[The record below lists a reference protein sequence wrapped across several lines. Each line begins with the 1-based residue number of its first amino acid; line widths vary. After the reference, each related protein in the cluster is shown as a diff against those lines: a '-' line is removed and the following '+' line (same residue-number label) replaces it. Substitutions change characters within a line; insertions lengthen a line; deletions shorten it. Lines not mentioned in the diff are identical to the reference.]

1 MFWHVF
7 IISSLTIFVF
17 ILVYRTIRII
27 NLPTHLRWEL
37 APIPHEKDKSKYG
50 GSYFEEYEWW
60 RKPRQKSQ
68 IAVIKYMAVEILL
81 LRAIWKYNRAL
92 WPLSLAFHTGIYLV
106 ALAVLLSIISA
117 FISIGD
123 VASELLSDITSI
135 IAIIGYIL
143 GGLGVI
149 GLILKRISD
158 AGLRPFNSFS
168 TYFNLLFL
176 GAIFVTGFISWL
188 QAGSLAADMSL
199 IIKQTLTLDSVIDIA
214 FPLSLHVSLSLL
226 FLIYLPLTN
235 MIHFV
240 AKYFTYHEI
249 RWDDEPQDTK
259 MTEEIQGLMK
269 QPVRWSAPH
278 IQSGRT
284 WAEIAS
290 EEKSNEE
297 T

>member
-7 IISSLTIFVF
+7 IIGSLAVFVF

-37 APIPHEKDKSKYG
+37 APIPHEKDRGKYG

-60 RKPRQKSQ
+60 RKPRQKSR
-68 IAVIKYMAVEILL
+68 IAVIKYMAIEILL
-81 LRAIWKYNRAL
+81 LRSIWKHNRAL
-92 WPLSLAFHTGIYLV
+92 WPLSLAFHSGIYLV
-106 ALAVLLSIISA
+106 ALAVLLSIVSA
-117 FISIGD
+117 LISIGGI
-123 VASELLSDITSI
+123 ASEVLLDITSV

-143 GGLGVI
+143 GGLGTI

-158 AGLRPFNSFS
+158 ADLRPFNSFS
-168 TYFNLLFL
+168 TYFNLIFL

-188 QAGSLAADMSL
+188 QAVSLAADMSL
-199 IIKQTLTLDSVIDIA
+199 LIKQTLTLDSAINIS
-214 FPLSLHVSLSLL
+214 FPLSLHISLSLL

-259 MTEEIQGLMK
+259 MTKEIRGLMK
-269 QPVRWSAPH
+269 QPVGWSSAH
-278 IQSGRT
+278 IR
-284 WAEIAS
+284 AEDKKNWMDTS
-290 EEKSNEE
+290 TGHEKN
-297 T
+297 

>member
-7 IISSLTIFVF
+7 IIGSLAVFVF

-37 APIPHEKDKSKYG
+37 APIPREKDRGKYG

-60 RKPRQKSQ
+60 RKPRQKSR
-68 IAVIKYMAVEILL
+68 IAVIKYMAIEILL
-81 LRAIWKYNRAL
+81 LRSIWKHNRAL
-92 WPLSLAFHTGIYLV
+92 WPLSLAFHSGIYLV
-106 ALAVLLSIISA
+106 ALAVLLSIVSA
-117 FISIGD
+117 LISIGGI
-123 VASELLSDITSI
+123 ASEVLLDITSV

-143 GGLGVI
+143 GGLGTI

-158 AGLRPFNSFS
+158 ADLRPFNSFS
-168 TYFNLLFL
+168 TYFNLIFL

-188 QAGSLAADMSL
+188 QAVSLAADMSL
-199 IIKQTLTLDSVIDIA
+199 LIKQTLTLDSAINIA
-214 FPLSLHVSLSLL
+214 LPLSLHISLSLL

-235 MIHFV
+235 MIHFI

-259 MTEEIQGLMK
+259 MTEEIRGLMK
-269 QPVRWSAPH
+269 QPVGWSSSH
-278 IQSGRT
+278 IK
-284 WAEIAS
+284 A
-290 EEKSNEE
+290 EEKKNWMDTSTGHEK

>member
-7 IISSLTIFVF
+7 IIGSLAVFVF

-37 APIPHEKDKSKYG
+37 APIPREKDRGKYG

-60 RKPRQKSQ
+60 RKPRQKSR
-68 IAVIKYMAVEILL
+68 IAVIKYMAIEILL
-81 LRAIWKYNRAL
+81 LRAIWKHNRAL
-92 WPLSLAFHTGIYLV
+92 WPLSLAFHTGIYLI
-106 ALAVLLSIISA
+106 ALAVLLSIVNA
-117 FISIGD
+117 LISIGGI
-123 VASELLSDITSI
+123 ASEVLLDITSV

-143 GGLGVI
+143 GGLGTI

-158 AGLRPFNSFS
+158 ADLRPFNSFS

-188 QAGSLAADMSL
+188 QAVSLAADMSL
-199 IIKQTLTLDSVIDIA
+199 LIKQTLTLDSAINIS
-214 FPLSLHVSLSLL
+214 FPLSLHISLSLL

-235 MIHFV
+235 MIHFI

-259 MTEEIQGLMK
+259 MTEEIRGLMK
-269 QPVRWSAPH
+269 QPVGWSSSH
-278 IQSGRT
+278 IK
-284 WAEIAS
+284 A
-290 EEKSNEE
+290 EEKKNWMDTSTGHEK

>member
-1 MFWHVF
+1 VFWHVF
-7 IISSLTIFVF
+7 IIGSLAVFVF

-60 RKPRQKSQ
+60 RKPRQKSR
-68 IAVIKYMAVEILL
+68 IAVIKYMAIEILL
-81 LRAIWKYNRAL
+81 LRAIWKHNRAL

-106 ALAVLLSIISA
+106 VLAVLLSIISA
-117 FISIGD
+117 LVSIGGI
-123 VASELLSDITSI
+123 ASEVLLDITSV

-158 AGLRPFNSFS
+158 ADLRPFNSFS

-188 QAGSLAADMSL
+188 QQGSLAADMSL
-199 IIKQTLTLDSVIDIA
+199 LIKQTLTLDNAINIA
-214 FPLSLHVSLSLL
+214 LPLSLHISLSLL

-259 MTEEIQGLMK
+259 MTEEIRRLME
-269 QPVRWSAPH
+269 QPVGWSSPH
-278 IQSGRT
+278 IKVEDKKNWMDTSTGH
-284 WAEIAS
+284 
-290 EEKSNEE
+290 EK

>member
-1 MFWHVF
+1 VFWHVF
-7 IISSLTIFVF
+7 IIGSLAVFVF

-37 APIPHEKDKSKYG
+37 APIPREKDRGKYG

-60 RKPRQKSQ
+60 RKPRQKSR
-68 IAVIKYMAVEILL
+68 IAVIKYMAIEILL
-81 LRAIWKYNRAL
+81 LRSIWKHNRAL
-92 WPLSLAFHTGIYLV
+92 WPLSLAFHSGIYLV
-106 ALAVLLSIISA
+106 ALAVLLSIVSA
-117 FISIGD
+117 LISIGGI
-123 VASELLSDITSI
+123 ASEVLLDITSV

-143 GGLGVI
+143 GGLGTI

-158 AGLRPFNSFS
+158 ADLRPFNSFS
-168 TYFNLLFL
+168 TYFNLIFL

-188 QAGSLAADMSL
+188 QAVSLAADMSL
-199 IIKQTLTLDSVIDIA
+199 LIKQTLTLDSAINIS
-214 FPLSLHVSLSLL
+214 FPLSLHISLSLL

-259 MTEEIQGLMK
+259 MTKEIRGLMK
-269 QPVRWSAPH
+269 QPVGWSSSH
-278 IQSGRT
+278 IR
-284 WAEIAS
+284 AEDKKNWMDTS
-290 EEKSNEE
+290 TGHEK

>member
-7 IISSLTIFVF
+7 IIGSLAVFVF

-37 APIPHEKDKSKYG
+37 APIPHEKDRGKYG

-60 RKPRQKSQ
+60 RKPRQKSR

-81 LRAIWKYNRAL
+81 LRAIWKHNRAL
-92 WPLSLAFHTGIYLV
+92 WPLSLAFHTGIYLI
-106 ALAVLLSIISA
+106 ALAVLLSIVSA
-117 FISIGD
+117 LISIGGI
-123 VASELLSDITSI
+123 ASEVLLDITSV

-143 GGLGVI
+143 GGLGTI

-158 AGLRPFNSFS
+158 ADLRPFNSFS

-199 IIKQTLTLDSVIDIA
+199 LIKQTLTLDSAINIA
-214 FPLSLHVSLSLL
+214 LPLSLHISLSLL

-259 MTEEIQGLMK
+259 MTEEIRGLMK
-269 QPVRWSAPH
+269 QPVGWSSSH
-278 IQSGRT
+278 IK
-284 WAEIAS
+284 A
-290 EEKSNEE
+290 EEKKNWMDTSTGHEK

>member
-7 IISSLTIFVF
+7 IIGSLAVFVF

-37 APIPHEKDKSKYG
+37 APIPREKDRGKYG

-60 RKPRQKSQ
+60 RKPRQKSR
-68 IAVIKYMAVEILL
+68 IAVIKYMAIEILL
-81 LRAIWKYNRAL
+81 LRAIWKHNRAL
-92 WPLSLAFHTGIYLV
+92 WPLSLAFHSGIYLV
-106 ALAVLLSIISA
+106 ALAVLLSIVSA
-117 FISIGD
+117 LISIGGI
-123 VASELLSDITSI
+123 ASEVLLDITSV

-143 GGLGVI
+143 GGLGTI

-158 AGLRPFNSFS
+158 ADLRPFNSFS
-168 TYFNLLFL
+168 TYFNLIFL

-188 QAGSLAADMSL
+188 QAVSLAADMSL
-199 IIKQTLTLDSVIDIA
+199 LIKQTLTLDSAINIS
-214 FPLSLHVSLSLL
+214 FPLSLHISLSLL

-259 MTEEIQGLMK
+259 MTKEIRGLMK
-269 QPVRWSAPH
+269 QPVGWSSSH
-278 IQSGRT
+278 IR
-284 WAEIAS
+284 AEDKKNWMDTS
-290 EEKSNEE
+290 TGHEK

>member
-7 IISSLTIFVF
+7 IIGSLAVFVF

-37 APIPHEKDKSKYG
+37 APIPREKDRGKYG

-60 RKPRQKSQ
+60 RKPRQKSR
-68 IAVIKYMAVEILL
+68 IAVIKYMAIEILL
-81 LRAIWKYNRAL
+81 LRSIWKHNRAL
-92 WPLSLAFHTGIYLV
+92 WPLSLAFHSGIYLV
-106 ALAVLLSIISA
+106 ALAVLLSIVSA
-117 FISIGD
+117 LISIGGI
-123 VASELLSDITSI
+123 ASEVLLDITSV

-143 GGLGVI
+143 GGLGTI

-158 AGLRPFNSFS
+158 VDLRPFNSFS

-188 QAGSLAADMSL
+188 QAVSLAADMSL
-199 IIKQTLTLDSVIDIA
+199 LIKQTLTLDSAINIS
-214 FPLSLHVSLSLL
+214 FPLSLHISLSLL

-235 MIHFV
+235 MIHFI

-259 MTEEIQGLMK
+259 MTEEIRGLMK
-269 QPVRWSAPH
+269 QPVGWSSSH
-278 IQSGRT
+278 IK
-284 WAEIAS
+284 A
-290 EEKSNEE
+290 EEKKNWMDTSTGHEK